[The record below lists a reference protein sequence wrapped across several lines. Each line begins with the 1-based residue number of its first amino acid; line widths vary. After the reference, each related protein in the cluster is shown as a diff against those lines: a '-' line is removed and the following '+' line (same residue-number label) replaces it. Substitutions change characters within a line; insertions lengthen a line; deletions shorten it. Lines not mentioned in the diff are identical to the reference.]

1 MKELIKQLKES
12 NSLMG
17 ELDSEALSKII
28 QPAPM
33 RVDEKDRGPAPT
45 YQAGGLPAAPEGPG
59 IGQGILQTL
68 IAAATTTVAGFAL
81 LWKDFPVVVGNLM
94 KGVLGDSVL
103 KQPPADPR
111 MEELRGRLRLAGF
124 PGFTG
129 TAPPEAGTQPM
140 PGPGREFF
148 APPTI
153 PTRPSSL
160 PLLGLPPSLLGGKV
174 LGDEPTHRDPTRRGG
189 LTQHEMEELR
199 KAMLFKES
207 SNRYHIINNLGYAGG
222 YQFGGMALSDIGFVK
237 RGTSNRGLTNPNNWT
252 GKEGIHSL
260 EDWLGNPA
268 VQDKAFLD
276 YAQLNIG
283 RLRHYGVLEYDSSPR
298 KIAGY
303 VAAAH
308 LLGAKGASTSL
319 ELTDANNV
327 KGQTYFDIGAAL
339 IDTVGPRQP
348 TGSETLTPAP
358 SDTRGLF
365 FEPVS
370 ATDEGSEVVV
380 QVIQTEKI
388 VQVPVPVTTGS
399 AGGSGASPSGVNVG
413 EYHASMNAI

>member
-33 RVDEKDRGPAPT
+33 HVDEKDRGPAPT
-45 YQAGGLPAAPEGPG
+45 YQAGGLPAAPEGTG

-81 LWKDFPVVVGNLM
+81 LGKDFPVVVGNMM
-94 KGVLGDSVL
+94 KGILGDSVL
-103 KQPPADPR
+103 EQPPADPR
-111 MEELRGRLRLAGF
+111 MEELRGRLRLAGLPFF
-124 PGFTG
+124 PST
-129 TAPPEAGTQPM
+129 TPPEAGTQPM

-160 PLLGLPPSLLGGKV
+160 PLLGRFPSPLRGNV
-174 LGDEPTHRDPTRRGG
+174 ETDHRTPTRRGG

-207 SNRYHIINNLGYAGG
+207 SNRYHIVNRLGYAGG
-222 YQFGGMALSDIGFVK
+222 YQFGGMALSDIGFVE
-237 RGTSNRGLTNPNNWT
+237 RGTSNRGLSNPNNWT
-252 GKEGIHSL
+252 GKEGINSL

-268 VQDKAFLD
+268 VQDKAFVD
-276 YAQLNIG
+276 YATLNNR
-283 RLRHYGVLEYDSSPR
+283 RLRQYGVIDFDSSPR

-303 VAAAH
+303 IAAAH

-319 ELTDANNV
+319 EQTDANNIR
-327 KGQTYFDIGAAL
+327 GQTYFDIGAGL
-339 IDTVGPRQP
+339 VDRLGPRQQ
-348 TGSETLTPAP
+348 TGSEALTPAP
-358 SDTRGLF
+358 SNTSGLF

-370 ATDEGSEVVV
+370 ATNEGSEVVV